1 MNQLELR
8 ITIRELIEPTL
19 LRLGFDLVAVE
30 WLGSRQGRILR
41 LSIDR
46 PAGVTAD
53 DCGLAADNVS
63 PILDELDPIST
74 RYHLEVSS
82 PGIDRPVQRIE
93 DFERFHGYQVKIRLF
108 EGPPRRRYTGTIDG
122 VEGDELRVLV
132 DGSTHRVLLDS
143 IERAH
148 LVLDLK
154 EYQKLQEVAHGAD

>member
-1 MNQLELR
+1 MWE
-8 ITIRELIEPTL
+8 
-19 LRLGFDLVAVE
+19 AV
-30 WLGSRQGRILR
+30 L
-41 LSIDR
+41 
-46 PAGVTAD
+46 
-53 DCGLAADNVS
+53 
-63 PILDELDPIST
+63 
-74 RYHLEVSS
+74 
-82 PGIDRPVQRIE
+82 RPVQRIE
-93 DFERFHGYQVKIRLF
+93 DFERFHGYLVKIRLF